1 MEENNLAF
9 LKQFNDGK
17 KMFFKVFMKAK
28 KDIVLE
34 EEDDFIDILIEDL
47 TENDGLS
54 GDDAERYARMIY
66 EIWEECGCSLTTFDR
81 QMNAYKKQL
90 FS

>member
-1 MEENNLAF
+1 MEEKDLVF

-17 KMFFKVFMKAK
+17 KIFFKVLRRAK
-28 KDIVLE
+28 NDIVLE
-34 EEDDFIDILIEDL
+34 EEDDFIEILIEDL

-54 GDDAERYARMIY
+54 GHDAERYARMIY

-81 QMNAYKKQL
+81 QMNTYKKQL